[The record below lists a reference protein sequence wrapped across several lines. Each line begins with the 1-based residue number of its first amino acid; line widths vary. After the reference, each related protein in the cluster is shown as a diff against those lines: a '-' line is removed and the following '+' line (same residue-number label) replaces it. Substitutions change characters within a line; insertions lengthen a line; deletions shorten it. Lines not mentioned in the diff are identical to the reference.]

1 MSRYIVCVRDY
12 VSPHVRAPHSTA
24 KRVKTWCARRRTK
37 QEETYR
43 DHVHLDVVQRTGE
56 HAPEPDRRIPE
67 LGDRL
72 AAAAVLPFVQNFAY
86 AAEHRSTETRRRGV
100 TADWAKVL

>member
-1 MSRYIVCVRDY
+1 MSRYIVYVRNY
-12 VSPHVRAPHSTA
+12 VSPHARTPRSAE
-24 KRVKTWCARRRTK
+24 KRVKTWYARRRTK

-43 DHVHLDVVQRTGE
+43 DHVPLDAVQRTGE
-56 HAPEPDRRIPE
+56 QPDRRTIPE

-86 AAEHRSTETRRRGV
+86 VAEHRSTETRRRGV
-100 TADWAKVL
+100 TAD